1 MPLSCSSDLDDGS
14 LQGIRVLVV
23 EDNGQVAGALASV
36 LTDTGMAVTGPA
48 ATSHEAEQLTMAQS
62 PDLALVDLNLG
73 DELTVG
79 LIEWLLQRNLRVI
92 VMSGSAILPMSVSKD
107 AAFLQKPFSADELFA
122 AMRQEML
129 AAA

>member
-1 MPLSCSSDLDDGS
+1 MPFSCSSDLDDGS

-48 ATSHEAEQLTMAQS
+48 ATSHEAEQLTMTQS

-73 DELTVG
+73 DELAVG
-79 LIEWLLQRNLRVI
+79 LIEWLRQRNLRVI
-92 VMSGSAILPMSVSKD
+92 VMSGLAILPMSVSKD
-107 AAFLQKPFSADELFA
+107 VAFLQKPFSADELFA

-129 AAA
+129 TAA

>member
-1 MPLSCSSDLDDGS
+1 MPLSCPSDLDDGS
-14 LQGIRVLVV
+14 FQGIRVLVV
-23 EDNGQVAGALASV
+23 EDNGPVAGALASV

-48 ATSHEAEQLTMAQS
+48 ATSHEAEQLTMTQS

-73 DELTVG
+73 DELAVG

-92 VMSGSAILPMSVSKD
+92 VMSGLAILPMSVSKN

-129 AAA
+129 TAA